1 MIRKRQVAVFAFMCC
16 AWGFCSCSKKEQ
28 VMVRPN
34 FTKADSVMDT
44 YLSLQDSIYK
54 VWTVMINDDNQKISA
69 MHNLLHELKLTNA
82 EEQETIRS
90 FEERLSQLSE
100 LRYTQK
106 SMMEA
111 DVVGEYD
118 FASNSMV
125 TELTSLAEARTEF
138 SYNTTLQ
145 KLVNDI
151 LAADQ
156 RVENYRAQY
165 DLIATRFNEFLEKNK
180 SILSDSGE
188 NKATEKKPLFQT
200 TSETENP

>member
-1 MIRKRQVAVFAFMCC
+1 MIKKRQLAAFALVGC

-34 FTKADSVMDT
+34 FTKADSLMDT

-54 VWTVMINDDNQKISA
+54 VWTVMINDDNQKIAA

-90 FEERLSQLSE
+90 FEERLGKLSE
-100 LRYTQK
+100 LRYNQK
-106 SMMEA
+106 SMAEA
-111 DVVGEYD
+111 DVVEEYD

-125 TELTSLAEARTEF
+125 TELTSLAESRTEF

-180 SILSDSGE
+180 STLIDSGE
-188 NKATEKKPLFQT
+188 DSAAEKKPLFQT
-200 TSETENP
+200 TPENDTP

>member
-1 MIRKRQVAVFAFMCC
+1 MITKRQVAAFAFLCC
-16 AWGFCSCSKKEQ
+16 AWGFCSCTKKEP
-28 VMVRPN
+28 VVVSPN
-34 FTKADSVMDT
+34 FTRADSLMDT

-69 MHNLLHELKLTNA
+69 MHNLLHELRLTNA
-82 EEQETIRS
+82 EDQETIRS
-90 FEERLSQLSE
+90 FEERLGQLSQL
-100 LRYTQK
+100 RYNQW
-106 SMMEA
+106 SLADA
-111 DVVGEYD
+111 DVVEEYD

-125 TELTSLAEARTEF
+125 TELTSLAESRTEF

-165 DLIATRFNEFLEKNK
+165 DLIAMRFNEFLEKNK
-180 SILSDSGE
+180 TVLSDSGE
-188 NKATEKKPLFQT
+188 DKATEKKPLFQT
-200 TSETENP
+200 ASETENP